1 MPNSARKAILP
12 EDEDPISQT
21 SASAEKRHAIDQVF
35 SLAYEELRRVAAL
48 VRRNEVNAT
57 INTTALVHEAWIKLK
72 DSPHLAEKEA
82 SHFKAIAAKAMRQVL
97 VDEAR
102 RRIAHKRGGGAK
114 LAALDDTPE
123 VDPTVGIF
131 AGGSQHPGS
140 SQAIECG
147 EQLLELDGMLEE
159 LFRLSPRQ
167 AEIFESRFFAGLSVP
182 ETAAALNISESSV
195 ERDYRSA
202 KAWLAGKIRPAKKG

>member
-1 MPNSARKAILP
+1 
-12 EDEDPISQT
+12 
-21 SASAEKRHAIDQVF
+21 
-35 SLAYEELRRVAAL
+35 
-48 VRRNEVNAT
+48 
-57 INTTALVHEAWIKLK
+57 
-72 DSPHLAEKEA
+72 
-82 SHFKAIAAKAMRQVL
+82 
-97 VDEAR
+97 
-102 RRIAHKRGGGAK
+102 
-114 LAALDDTPE
+114 